1 MDLISNARYF
11 VIAGCWRELVFFG
24 VAIPEAPLP
33 SLRSRVTGAVGRHV
47 QPIRLLR
54 HRYGMVV

>member
-11 VIAGCWRELVFFG
+11 VNDGFWRELAFLG
-24 VAIPEAPLP
+24 VAIPEAPLLSP
-33 SLRSRVTGAVGRHV
+33 RSRVTGAVGRHV

-54 HRYGMVV
+54 HRYGMFV